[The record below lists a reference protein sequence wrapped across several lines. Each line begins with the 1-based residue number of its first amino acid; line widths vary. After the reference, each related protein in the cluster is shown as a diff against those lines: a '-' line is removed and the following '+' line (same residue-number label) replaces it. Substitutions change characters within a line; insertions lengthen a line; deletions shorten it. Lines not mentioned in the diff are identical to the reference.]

1 MVSGLA
7 VRTLLCAIME
17 TALQLECDGQLAGVR
32 TDSKAQGQSQFTMV
46 QRGDFIK
53 PGWWHWRCRREDDAG
68 DVAYG
73 YVQADSLG
81 RTVVPETFVNDR
93 K

>member
-1 MVSGLA
+1 MIEDV
-7 VRTLLCAIME
+7 
-17 TALQLECDGQLAGVR
+17 LQSECDQQLDERRAKYECDGQL
-32 TDSKAQGQSQFTMV
+32 KFQMM

-81 RTVVPETFVNDR
+81 RSVSPESFEKDR
-93 K
+93 F